1 MSQMSTMVIDL
12 QQAEIWQQNDKILD
26 DVIFQLAQAEIC
38 YIIGKSGS
46 GKTSL
51 LKTIYGSLPLKKGL
65 GIVNNFEL
73 HHIKRHQI
81 PFLRRTI
88 GMIFQDFQL
97 FEEWTVRKNLSF
109 VLQATGWKDKN
120 SMTERIND
128 VVSMTGIENLQRK
141 KVENLSGGEQ
151 QKVSIARSLLNNPTI
166 IIADEPTGNLDPDT
180 SDEILYLLNRLNKE
194 HGTSILIATH
204 DYRLIQKFPARVVRC
219 ENGKLF
225 EV

>member
-1 MSQMSTMVIDL
+1 MSNMVIDI
-12 QQAEIWQQNDKILD
+12 QQAEIWQQEDKILD
-26 DVIFQLAQAEIC
+26 DVFFQLAQAEIC
-38 YIIGKSGS
+38 YVIGKSGS

-51 LKTIYGSLPLKKGL
+51 LKTIYGSLPLKKGT
-65 GIVNNFEL
+65 GIVNNFSL
-73 HHIKRHQI
+73 HNIKRSQI
-81 PFLRRTI
+81 PLLRRTI

-109 VLQATGWKDKN
+109 VLQATGWKDKA
-120 SMTERIND
+120 SMTERINE
-128 VVSMTGIENLQRK
+128 VVSMTGIDELQRK

-151 QKVSIARSLLNNPTI
+151 QKVSIARALLNNPTI

-194 HGTSILIATH
+194 HGTSVLIATH

>member
-1 MSQMSTMVIDL
+1 MSTMVIDL
-12 QQAEIWQQNDKILD
+12 QQAEIWQQEDKILD
-26 DVIFQLAQAEIC
+26 DVIFQLAHAEIC
-38 YIIGKSGS
+38 YVIGKSGS

-51 LKTIYGSLPLKKGL
+51 LKTIYGSLPLKRGT
-65 GIVNNFEL
+65 GIVNNFDL
-73 HHIKRHQI
+73 HIIRRSQI
-81 PFLRRTI
+81 PLLRRTI

-109 VLQATGWKDKN
+109 ILQATGWKDKN
-120 SMTERIND
+120 SMTERINE
-128 VVSMTGIENLQRK
+128 VVSMTGIEDLQRK

-151 QKVSIARSLLNNPTI
+151 QKVSIARALLNNPTI

-219 ENGKLF
+219 ENGRLF